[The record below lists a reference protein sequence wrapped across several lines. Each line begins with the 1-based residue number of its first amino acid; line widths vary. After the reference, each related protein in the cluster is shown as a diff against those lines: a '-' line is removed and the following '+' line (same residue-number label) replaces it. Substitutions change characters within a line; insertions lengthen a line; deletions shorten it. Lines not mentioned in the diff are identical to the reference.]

1 MTGENNGRL
10 FPKICEA
17 CLPDAPS
24 ATDRK
29 TEQFLQNQL
38 EWFLST
44 YLEFPQ
50 ISRIFKLQ
58 DFATAV
64 TGPNTV
70 GALAEA
76 GRHHSQIIFEYSGVT
91 VTWWS
96 HKISGLYIDDFILA
110 NRTEDLFA
118 APG

>member
-1 MTGENNGRL
+1 M
-10 FPKICEA
+10 K
-17 CLPDAPS
+17 
-24 ATDRK
+24 
-29 TEQFLQNQL
+29 
-38 EWFLST
+38 
-44 YLEFPQ
+44 FPQ
-50 ISRIFKLQ
+50 VIQVFKLK
-58 DFATAV
+58 DFTKAL
-64 TGPNTV
+64 TV
-70 GALAEA
+70 ANSVRALAEA